1 MNYLIKV
8 VFIHVKVPVLNI
20 PQWGL
25 QWDVKLSIRRCQT
38 LPSICLWAQQQIFL
52 FLGCTL
58 CNWSLS
64 DAQTSR
70 DLRAVIR
77 RCVQTPQGRSFL
89 CPLLPQ
95 MLLKKVSAGEKTP
108 ANVTINSDKTMKPP
122 WHFYAL
128 VFICRSGQRGRSVGW
143 CSHTGGTQRPLEADK
158 KPAGVWCDDTLQ
170 SLARDS
176 HPCAQ
181 LITIPPSPLFTSSP
195 GQRRHDSNMLLM
207 GALSQFSLS
216 GINPL
221 CLQPRTLCAVWISLI
236 SHDAGH
242 IE

>member
-1 MNYLIKV
+1 M
-8 VFIHVKVPVLNI
+8 FIHVKVLVLNI

-25 QWDVKLSIRRCQT
+25 QWDVKLSIRRFQT

-77 RCVQTPQGRSFL
+77 RCVQTPQGRSIL

-95 MLLKKVSAGEKTP
+95 MLLKKAAAGEKTP
-108 ANVTINSDKTMKPP
+108 ANVTINSDKIMKPP
-122 WHFYAL
+122 FARWHFYAL
-128 VFICRSGQRGRSVGW
+128 VFVCRWQRGRSVMW
-143 CSHTGGTQRPLEADK
+143 CSHTGGTQRTLEADK

-170 SLARDS
+170 SRARDS

-181 LITIPPSPLFTSSP
+181 LITKPSVSSFHLVSWSKETWLKHAAN
-195 GQRRHDSNMLLM
+195 GSMKSVKMQE
-207 GALSQFSLS
+207 ALIHRERCRAYW
-216 GINPL
+216 INHL
-221 CLQPRTLCAVWISLI
+221 
-236 SHDAGH
+236 
-242 IE
+242 